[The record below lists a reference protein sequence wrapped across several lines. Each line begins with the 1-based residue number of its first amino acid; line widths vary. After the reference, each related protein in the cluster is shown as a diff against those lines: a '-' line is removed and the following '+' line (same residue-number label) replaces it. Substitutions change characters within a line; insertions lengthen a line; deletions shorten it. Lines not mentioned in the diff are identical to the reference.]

1 MICLFFV
8 GDGARDEATV
18 PPLVRTILQI
28 DFSTLF
34 QPWARLHA
42 AERRGRPGRRL
53 RGYGRKLLYAIRA
66 ARVAQADGLV
76 ATVDRDK
83 APGGRLGR
91 LREARA
97 ADRQQAPSLPTA
109 LGEAKPHAEAWLLD
123 DPAAVREALELPGNA
138 PIPSVRQSRHPKDT
152 LHGLWERSPRREAGP
167 EEREIAVLQDIAR
180 RVDSTRCAHR
190 RETGFQGFVTE
201 VRRELGGLA
210 GD

>member
-123 DPAAVREALELPGNA
+123 DPVAVREALELPGNA

-152 LHGLWERSPRREAGP
+152 LHRLWERSPRIEAGRDEP
-167 EEREIAVLQDIAR
+167 EIGVLRDIAR
-180 RVDSTRCAHR
+180 RVDSTRCAHG
-190 RETGFQGFVTE
+190 RETGFQAFVTE

>member
-66 ARVAQADGLV
+66 
-76 ATVDRDK
+76 
-83 APGGRLGR
+83 
-91 LREARA
+91 ARA

-152 LHGLWERSPRREAGP
+152 LHGLWERSPRRKAGP

-190 RETGFQGFVTE
+190 RQTGFQAFVTE
-201 VRRELGGLA
+201 VRHELGGLA
-210 GD
+210 GG

>member
-1 MICLFFV
+1 MISLFFV

-18 PPLVRTILQI
+18 PHLVRTILQT

-83 APGGRLGR
+83 APAGRLRR

-123 DPAAVREALELPGNA
+123 DPVAVREALELPANA
-138 PIPSVRQSRHPKDT
+138 DVPSVRDSTYPKHT
-152 LHGLWERSPRREAGP
+152 LHELWEQSPRKEANPGDREMDALP
-167 EEREIAVLQDIAR
+167 EIAR
-180 RVDSTRCAHR
+180 RVVPSRCAHR
-190 RETGFQGFVTE
+190 RETGFQAFVTE
-201 VRRELGGLA
+201 VRRELAGLA